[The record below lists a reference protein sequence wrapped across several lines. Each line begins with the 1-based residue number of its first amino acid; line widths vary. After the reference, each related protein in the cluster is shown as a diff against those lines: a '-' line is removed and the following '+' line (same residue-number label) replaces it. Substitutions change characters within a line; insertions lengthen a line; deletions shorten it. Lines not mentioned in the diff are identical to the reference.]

1 MNAHAMEF
9 QETSILFKGEKIL
22 GDLSYGF
29 ARQKVTGIIGPSGSG
44 KTTLLRTLSRMNDRV
59 ADFKVRGRV
68 LVDGQEIYGNGI
80 DVYGLRQR
88 VGLIFQ
94 KPCIFPQSVYKNV
107 IFGLQR
113 LRPELKKKFPEKV
126 EKTLSEVFLWDEV
139 KDRLHEPAVTLSQG
153 QQQRLAIARTLIMEP
168 EILLMDEPTSA
179 LDPHSAKAIE
189 RLIVSLK
196 GRNTVVVVTHN
207 LDQVRKIAD
216 EVVFVCGGRI
226 CETGKSG
233 DFFEN
238 PCQEETRTYL
248 GNHPAMKNATEPETG
263 IF

>member
-9 QETSILFKGEKIL
+9 QETSISYQGEPVL
-22 GDLSYGF
+22 NDLSYAF
-29 ARQKVTGIIGPSGSG
+29 ARHRVTGIIGPSGSG
-44 KTTLLRTLSRMNDRV
+44 KTTLLRTLSRMNDRIAGFQV
-59 ADFKVRGRV
+59 KGRV
-68 LVDGQEIYGNGI
+68 LVEGQEIYGNGV
-80 DVYGLRQR
+80 DVYRLRQR

-94 KPCIFPQSVYKNV
+94 KPCIFPQSVYENV
-107 IFGLQR
+107 LFGLQR
-113 LRPELKKKFPEKV
+113 LRPELKKQFPEKV
-126 EKTLSEVFLWDEV
+126 EKTLGEVFLWEEV
-139 KDRLHEPAVTLSQG
+139 KDRLQEPALTLSQG
-153 QQQRLAIARTLIMEP
+153 QQQRLAIARTLIMGP

-179 LDPHSAKAIE
+179 LDPHSTKAIE
-189 RLIVSLK
+189 RLIVGLK
-196 GRNTVVVVTHN
+196 GRHTVVVVTHN

-248 GNHPAMKNATEPETG
+248 GNQPAMKNTAEPG
-263 IF
+263 PDFL